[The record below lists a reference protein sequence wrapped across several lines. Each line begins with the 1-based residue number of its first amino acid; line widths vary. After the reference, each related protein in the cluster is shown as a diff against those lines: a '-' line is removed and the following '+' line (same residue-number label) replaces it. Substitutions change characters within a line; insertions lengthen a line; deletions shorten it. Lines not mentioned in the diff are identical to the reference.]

1 MASRA
6 VQTAL
11 FSPMHAAPQGDL
23 SAQLGS
29 VPDDWRPHVQAW
41 ADSADGQ
48 RLQRFLAMRLAAGA
62 EIYPAHPFCAL
73 KLTPLSSVRVVVL
86 GQDPYHGPGQAEGLA
101 FSVPAGQKIPP
112 SLRNI
117 DIELERDLGL
127 PRPRHGHL
135 GRWAAQGVLL
145 LNSCLTVEQGQ
156 PAAHSGQGWES
167 LTDRLI
173 LATAGQGPAK
183 VYLLWGAHALAKAPL
198 VAQAGQGC
206 HLILKANHPSP
217 LSARR
222 APRPFIGC
230 GHFSQ
235 AAAFLAQQQHAGPPL
250 EWTR

>member
-1 MASRA
+1 MASTA
-6 VQTAL
+6 AQTAQ
-11 FSPMHAAPQGDL
+11 FEPAPAALQTEL
-23 SAQLGS
+23 SAQFGS

-48 RLQRFLAMRLAAGA
+48 RLQRFLARRQAAGA
-62 EIYPAHPFCAL
+62 EIYPAQPFCAL

-86 GQDPYHGPGQAEGLA
+86 GQDPYHGPGQAAGLA

-117 DIELERDLGL
+117 DAELERDLGL
-127 PRPRHGHL
+127 PRPSHGHL
-135 GRWAAQGVLL
+135 VRWAAQGVLL
-145 LNSCLTVEQGQ
+145 LNTCLTVEQGQ

-173 LATAGQGPAK
+173 LATARQGPAK
-183 VYLLWGAHALAKAPL
+183 AYLLWGAHAQAKAPL
-198 VAQAGQGC
+198 VVQAGQGR
-206 HLILKANHPSP
+206 HLVLKANHPSP

-235 AAAFLAQQQHAGPPL
+235 AAAFVAQQQPPGPPL
-250 EWTR
+250 EWRR